1 MKVLQEF
8 ISSSRNGKIF
18 LQLSMKTETK
28 NLPFLLIFGYSD
40 KATKGRHKKKLVFF
54 RKTLKGGEGG
64 LAESKK
70 NLSEKTEILLRMSDG
85 ILCRLGVN
93 LWL

>member
-28 NLPFLLIFGYSD
+28 NLPFLLIFEYPD
-40 KATKGRHKKKLVFF
+40 KATKALIELTFF
-54 RKTLKGGEGG
+54 IRTSGDMGTLNHMVIV
-64 LAESKK
+64 ACVARVA
-70 NLSEKTEILLRMSDG
+70 LSCSDDVVT
-85 ILCRLGVN
+85 I
-93 LWL
+93 